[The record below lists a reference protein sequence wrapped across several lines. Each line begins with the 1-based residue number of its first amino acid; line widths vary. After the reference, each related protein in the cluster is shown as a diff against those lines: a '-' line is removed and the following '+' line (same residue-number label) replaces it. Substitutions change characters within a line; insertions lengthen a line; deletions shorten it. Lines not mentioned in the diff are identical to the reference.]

1 MAKLNKL
8 KKFADLLPAYAEC
21 NVTNTDFMISESIR
35 WAFPNG
41 YGASVVSH
49 NINHGGAPEFAVYRH
64 GALCYDTDITSDVIP
79 FATVAEVALHLARIR
94 GF

>member
-8 KKFADLLPAYAEC
+8 KKFADLLPEYAER
-21 NVTNTDFMISESIR
+21 NVTDMGFQISESIR
-35 WAFPNG
+35 WTFPNG

-49 NINHGGAPEFAVYRH
+49 SMNHGGAPEFAVLFNN
-64 GALCYDTDITSDVIP
+64 ALYYDTDVTSDVIP
-79 FATVAEVALHLARIR
+79 YATVPEVALHLARIR